1 MQKQSSAISRVGRIL
16 VYVLVAVTASYLF
29 IWLTQ
34 LYVDLFGETYTP
46 MAKFVASSISLI
58 VCLVIV
64 FTANFFSLKLNSKRL
79 GVSLAAVIFLSL
91 YIVGPGVR
99 APLTLY
105 ITSVSFPYNINMLLT
120 IVLPLIFGRVLASR
134 GV

>member
-79 GVSLAAVIFLSL
+79 GVSLSAVIFLSL